1 VHAVVK
7 HERLASRR
15 LYVPQRDQPLSQ
27 ALQALSRRGRTD
39 GKGILQNKT
48 ASSIVRMNLH
58 LIIALS
64 YLNFIVH

>member
-27 ALQALSRRGRTD
+27 AFQALSRPWKNRRE
-39 GKGILQNKT
+39 KEFSKIKLR
-48 ASSIVRMNLH
+48 I
-58 LIIALS
+58 
-64 YLNFIVH
+64 